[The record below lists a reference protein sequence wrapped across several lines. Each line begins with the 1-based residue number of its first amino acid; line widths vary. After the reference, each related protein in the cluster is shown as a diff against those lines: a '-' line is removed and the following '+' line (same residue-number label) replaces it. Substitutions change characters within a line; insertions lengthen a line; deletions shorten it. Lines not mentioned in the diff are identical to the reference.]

1 MVAFLNKRILQHI
14 AFWAFY
20 SVIYTINYTF
30 APNVKNRTIGETFI
44 FLPGHLIFTYCQMY
58 LLVPRYLLRKKYA
71 LYFLTSL
78 VVLAVALNYSR
89 WASSYFLGWHHHT
102 GNWFMSYVIGYGR
115 AAFSFLPVAG
125 LAVSIKLYRTWMVER
140 ERAQK
145 AEHDKVRM
153 ELDMLR
159 SQLHPH
165 FLFNTLNNL
174 YSLTLTSSASASTVV
189 LHLSDLLRYILYE
202 CKDASVPLNQ
212 ELNMLK
218 KYVELEKLRYG
229 NRLDVAF
236 SISGDTRQLAI
247 APLLLLPFIEN
258 SFKHSTSKQLDQCWI
273 NIHVHTQDDQLI
285 FQVTNSRPERNA
297 EAEHDGGIG
306 LQNVSKRLSLLYPGT
321 HELKITEQDE
331 MYSTKVMIRLERLK
345 TVEQQESKKTQN
357 PQIISN
363 ELPLPA
369 GG

>member
-1 MVAFLNKRILQHI
+1 MSVFHKRILQHI

-20 SVIYTINYTF
+20 VVIYTINYTF

-44 FLPGHLIFTYCQMY
+44 FLPGHLVFTYCQMY
-58 LLVPRYLLRKKYA
+58 LLVPRYLLKKRYL
-71 LYFLTSL
+71 LYFGTSL
-78 VVLAVALNYSR
+78 AVLVAALMYSR
-89 WASSYFLGWHHHT
+89 WASTYFLGWQHH
-102 GNWFMSYVIGYGR
+102 GNSWFHYYIIGYGR

-125 LAVSIKLYRTWMVER
+125 LAVSIKLYRTWMTER
-140 ERAQK
+140 DRAQK

-202 CKDASVPLNQ
+202 CKDPSVPLEQ
-212 ELNMLK
+212 ELKMLK

-236 SISGDTRQLAI
+236 SISGDTRKLAI

-273 NIHVHTQDDQLI
+273 NIHVHTQDEQLI
-285 FQVTNSRPERNA
+285 FQVINSRPEKHA
-297 EAEHDGGIG
+297 DGEHGGGIG
-306 LQNVSKRLSLLYPGT
+306 LQNVRKRLALLYPGV
-321 HELKITEQDE
+321 HELKITEENE
-331 MYSTKVMIRLERLK
+331 MYSTKVVIMLERL
-345 TVEQQESKKTQN
+345 TAGELHESKKNQN
-357 PQIISN
+357 PQIITN